1 MAPSCGSP
9 QGTADLIGRHVA
21 FQLDLLEAGGSSA
34 SPAGSHGQQ
43 PREMPVLYD
52 RRQCLELAIGS
63 VAAVF
68 GPEFAEVDR
77 LPTRVRLPDE
87 PLMFVEPDP
96 GPRGHPALAA
106 SPAASSPSTCI
117 RPDAWYLDGDRVAP
131 CVAMEAGQADLV
143 LSGYLGVDF
152 LTQGPIRLPA
162 AGRQRH
168 VPPRAARRR
177 AT

>member
-1 MAPSCGSP
+1 MGATHRIHGSP
-9 QGTADLIGRHVA
+9 EV
-21 FQLDLLEAGGSSA
+21 
-34 SPAGSHGQQ
+34 PA
-43 PREMPVLYD
+43 LYD

-63 VAAVF
+63 VASVF

-87 PLMFVEPDP
+87 PLMFVDRILALE
-96 GPRGHPALAA
+96 GTPRSLESGRIVTEHD
-106 SPAASSPSTCI
+106 I
-117 RPDAWYLDGDRVAP
+117 RPGAWYLDGDRVAP

-152 LTQGPIRLPA
+152 LTGADRSIGCWTRTSRST
-162 AGRQRH
+162 AGCRSS
-168 VPPRAARRR
+168 